1 MKYSENIMRKV
12 RGNLNL
18 ELDDTSRDGEIE
30 AMSKHEVLYRV
41 CEWEGLFG
49 YRDTIINW
57 INQIYGI
64 DLNKIDK

>member
-30 AMSKHEVLYRV
+30 VMSKGDEEIAKELQDRNRSNV
-41 CEWEGLFG
+41 
-49 YRDTIINW
+49 
-57 INQIYGI
+57 
-64 DLNKIDK
+64 

>member
-30 AMSKHEVLYRV
+30 VMSKREVFSRV
-41 CEWEGLFG
+41 CDWEGLINYG
-49 YRDTIINW
+49 STIKSW
-57 INQIYGI
+57 IKQIYGI
-64 DLNKIDK
+64 DLNKMDE

>member
-1 MKYSENIMRKV
+1 MKYPENIMCKV
-12 RGNLNL
+12 RGSLDL
-18 ELDDTSRDGEIE
+18 EFDDTSRDGEIE
-30 AMSKHEVLYRV
+30 VMSKREVLYRV

>member
-18 ELDDTSRDGEIE
+18 ELDDTSRDGEI
-30 AMSKHEVLYRV
+30 AVMSKREVLYRV

>member
-18 ELDDTSRDGEIE
+18 EFDDTSRDREIE
-30 AMSKHEVLYRV
+30 AMSKREVLYRV
-41 CEWEGLFG
+41 CDWEGLFG
-49 YRDTIINW
+49 YRDTIISW

-64 DLNKIDK
+64 DLNKME